1 MARNYAA
8 LPWEY
13 RREMGCLT
21 DAEFGRL
28 CRALLEYSE
37 FGTPPA
43 LSGNERF
50 FAERVMAQ
58 EQRYQE
64 NYEAAIEQKREAGR
78 ISAQRRK
85 LRERGT
91 DSNGGKHRS
100 TALNGVEQEPTQ
112 GNGTNKTETEFLN
125 RNQNRNRLSAEDR
138 EKEEKERESPE
149 LTQRQRNALGDLRIA
164 RNLLSSGK
172 PELAA
177 NFAPAAE
184 AAGAIFDD
192 YYNFLGWKEAGA

>member
-37 FGTPPA
+37 LGTPPA

-50 FAERVMAQ
+50 FAERIVAQ

-64 NYEAAIEQKREAGR
+64 SYEATIEQKREAGR

-85 LRERGT
+85 ERERGT

-100 TALNGVEQEPTQ
+100 TALNGVERGPTR
-112 GNGTNKTETEFLN
+112 GNETNKTETEFLN
-125 RNQNRNRLSAEDR
+125 RNQNQLFGDR